1 MTALGAVGRC
11 AYGVGTRNP
20 AGGGRRGI
28 WRSKER
34 KLDLSAAIRGGQ
46 SHVTRII
53 DLIRECSNKFAG
65 CRNHAVLGERAGRF
79 RAGVSRT
86 IAFA

>member
-11 AYGVGTRNP
+11 AYGVRTRKP
-20 AGGGRRGI
+20 RRLVDRRGAKV
-28 WRSKER
+28 SV
-34 KLDLSAAIRGGQ
+34 DLSAAIRGGQ
-46 SHVTRII
+46 SHATRII
-53 DLIRECSNKFAG
+53 DLIRDVSNKFAG